1 VSGVTSLATF
11 VDRYTMRHVRIYPH
25 PIERVWDAITDDEQ
39 VGKWM
44 GFEVHFPELRVGAT
58 CTWGPLD
65 APYFTTEIVA
75 YDPRTLVEHRGMRFE
90 LSPHPDGTKFE
101 FTQSF
106 RPGETYEE
114 WPDDLGGD
122 LPGGL
127 DTPWR
132 PGFVGGYHSAFDGL
146 GNVLDGRE
154 ADTSEPDDPNFG
166 AIVDEWAKQ
175 QVRQHAFTAVEAN
188 IYRRQL
194 RSVARWNELNEV
206 YRKHIRDTIPAL

>member
-1 VSGVTSLATF
+1 MSANLATF
-11 VDRYTMRHVRIYPH
+11 VDRYTMRHTRIYPH
-25 PIERVWDAITDDEQ
+25 PIDRVWDAITDDAH
-39 VGKWM
+39 VSKWM

-58 CTWGPLD
+58 CTWGPSE

-75 YDPRTLVEHRGMRFE
+75 FDPKTLIEHRGMRFE

-106 RPGETYEE
+106 PRGEAYEE

-132 PGFVGGYHSAFDGL
+132 PGFVGGFHASFNAL
-146 GNVLDGRE
+146 GNLLDGRE
-154 ADTSEPDDPNFG
+154 VDGAEPDDPTFG
-166 AIVDEWAKQ
+166 AIVDEWARQRVQ
-175 QVRQHAFTAVEAN
+175 QKHMTQEQADLF
-188 IYRRQL
+188 RRQL
-194 RSVARWNELNEV
+194 RGVAQWNDLNAI
-206 YRKHIRDTIPAL
+206 YRKHIRETIPSE